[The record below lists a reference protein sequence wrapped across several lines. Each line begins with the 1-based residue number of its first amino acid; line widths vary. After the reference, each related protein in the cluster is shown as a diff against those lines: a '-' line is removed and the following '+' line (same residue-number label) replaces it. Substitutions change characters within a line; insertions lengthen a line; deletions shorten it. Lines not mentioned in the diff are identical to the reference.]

1 MSNWFRRVWHLVNR
15 SRRERE
21 LVREMNEHRAS
32 MREPSKFGDTYR
44 LLEQS
49 RDAWGWNWLDDAM
62 QDLSVGV
69 RSLMRVPSFTV
80 TAVLILSFG
89 IGLNLTFY
97 QFIRAAL
104 LQPPAI
110 KSVESWARF
119 IDAHPEGSRSTVPY
133 PLVEFVKSNNGVLAA
148 VIVEQQAA
156 VAWGQ
161 DASQQITATFV
172 SPNWF
177 DELGYGPLHGRMLS
191 EAMDANSD
199 IPAVVLSYTF
209 WKNQLGADAGVVGS
223 TAYLE
228 RKPVMIVGVAPANLP
243 GMDFNVADAFIAI
256 TAREYFY
263 PDSDALRAW
272 KGDGGVDMYG
282 RFREGVSAGAAREG
296 LRATMQE
303 ISRAHPEI
311 GAGHWLEPM
320 LATRRF
326 MRNDERTG
334 ILIVMSLIASLT
346 ALVLVVAA
354 ANLGNLV
361 MSRAT
366 GRVRELGVR
375 MALGARRTRIIRQL
389 VIESVPLIALGVV
402 GSLAF
407 AAIAAQL
414 ISTQTSLPEYI
425 DFSPDWGTVVAAIGL
440 GSLALIVTGLIPA
453 CKVAQQHLIDAIKDG
468 GHQVSQSLDRALM
481 RRVLVAA
488 QVAGSCVLLVV
499 AGMMVRSVQ
508 RVVSGDLGFDY
519 ARAAVLEMP
528 LSRHGATA
536 DIARPYW
543 YAVKA
548 RALANPEVEQAA
560 IVTAPPMGGRVF
572 ETGYNDTPGLRTMV
586 QSVDPEYFDTMKI
599 PILAGR
605 VFRPDEAGTA
615 VVSRRLAVEMYGT
628 VDVLGRGFPKSKASH
643 TIVGIA
649 GDAHAIKVN
658 ATDVAELYL
667 PLKLADFSE
676 VFMVARARTN
686 VDLLPSILR
695 EAGSMDSR
703 VIPVAHVMRE
713 DFDSE
718 TRGPRI
724 AGAITLVIGLMTLAL
739 ASFGIFGVVSYG
751 VALRTK
757 EIGIRLALGAR
768 QPALLRVL
776 VRNVLAPVAVGVI
789 LGLGAAAA
797 VGAALRGEP
806 FFLEHVDPIAF
817 AGALIVLAIS
827 GTIAAVWPAVAVLR
841 GNPIDAL
848 RYS

>member
-1 MSNWFRRVWHLVNR
+1 
-15 SRRERE
+15 
-21 LVREMNEHRAS
+21 
-32 MREPSKFGDTYR
+32 
-44 LLEQS
+44 
-49 RDAWGWNWLDDAM
+49 
-62 QDLSVGV
+62 
-69 RSLMRVPSFTV
+69 
-80 TAVLILSFG
+80 
-89 IGLNLTFY
+89 
-97 QFIRAAL
+97 
-104 LQPPAI
+104 
-110 KSVESWARF
+110 
-119 IDAHPEGSRSTVPY
+119 
-133 PLVEFVKSNNGVLAA
+133 
-148 VIVEQQAA
+148 
-156 VAWGQ
+156 
-161 DASQQITATFV
+161 
-172 SPNWF
+172 
-177 DELGYGPLHGRMLS
+177 
-191 EAMDANSD
+191 
-199 IPAVVLSYTF
+199 
-209 WKNQLGADAGVVGS
+209 
-223 TAYLE
+223 
-228 RKPVMIVGVAPANLP
+228 
-243 GMDFNVADAFIAI
+243 
-256 TAREYFY
+256 
-263 PDSDALRAW
+263 
-272 KGDGGVDMYG
+272 
-282 RFREGVSAGAAREG
+282 
-296 LRATMQE
+296 
-303 ISRAHPEI
+303 
-311 GAGHWLEPM
+311 
-320 LATRRF
+320 
-326 MRNDERTG
+326 
-334 ILIVMSLIASLT
+334 
-346 ALVLVVAA
+346 
-354 ANLGNLV
+354 
-361 MSRAT
+361 
-366 GRVRELGVR
+366 
-375 MALGARRTRIIRQL
+375 
-389 VIESVPLIALGVV
+389 
-402 GSLAF
+402 
-407 AAIAAQL
+407 
-414 ISTQTSLPEYI
+414 
-425 DFSPDWGTVVAAIGL
+425 
-440 GSLALIVTGLIPA
+440 
-453 CKVAQQHLIDAIKDG
+453 
-468 GHQVSQSLDRALM
+468 
-481 RRVLVAA
+481 VLVAA

-605 VFRPDEAGTA
+605 VFR
-615 VVSRRLAVEMYGT
+615 RLAVEMYGT

-667 PLKLADFSE
+667 PLMLADFSE